1 MAKRKEGEPMT
12 AVLEESSDTRLFP
25 FSLRELADHLD
36 VPEGFKVEVVEGT
49 IVMSPTPSK
58 KHGAVVRRLD
68 RQLIP
73 QLPEDRVAEQNYSIE
88 ALEGE
93 DFASPDLLVVP
104 VAVEEEDGWLVEPDA
119 VDCVVEVVS
128 PSNHTNDTKVKPS
141 LYARW
146 RIPVYLIIDP
156 RNGTT
161 RVYWD
166 PQGGEYRAHHDTEFG
181 DEVVLPE
188 PLKDV
193 RIDTSVF
200 PRYGA

>member
-1 MAKRKEGEPMT
+1 MARRKEGEEMT
-12 AVLEESSDTRLFP
+12 AVLEKSSDVRPSP
-25 FSLRELADHLD
+25 FNLRELADHLD
-36 VPEGFKVEVVEGT
+36 VPQGFKVEVIEGA

-58 KHGAVVRRLD
+58 KHGAALRRLYD
-68 RQLIP
+68 QVAG
-73 QLPEDRVAEQNYSIE
+73 QLPEGRVAEQMYSIE

-93 DFASPDLLVVP
+93 DFASPDLLIVP
-104 VAVEEEDGWLVEPDA
+104 VAVEEEDGWLVDPDD

-146 RIPVYLIIDP
+146 RIPVYLLIDP

-200 PRYGA
+200 PRYAA

>member
-1 MAKRKEGEPMT
+1 MT
-12 AVLEESSDTRLFP
+12 AVLEESSDTRLSP
-25 FSLRELADHLD
+25 FSLRELADSLD
-36 VPEGFKVEVVEGT
+36 TPPGVKVEVIEGA

-58 KHGAVVRRLD
+58 RHAGVLRRLYD
-68 RQLIP
+68 QLAR
-73 QLPEDRVAEQNYSIE
+73 QLPEDRVAEQVCSVE
-88 ALEGE
+88 APEGE
-93 DFASPDLLVVP
+93 DFASPDLLIVP
-104 VAVEEEDGWLVEPDA
+104 VAVEEEDGWLVEPGA

-146 RIPVYLIIDP
+146 GIPVYLLIDP
-156 RNGTT
+156 RDGTT
-161 RVYWD
+161 RLYWD
-166 PQGGEYRAHHDTEFG
+166 PQGGGYRAHHDAEFG

-200 PRYGA
+200 PRYTA

>member
-1 MAKRKEGEPMT
+1 MRA
-12 AVLEESSDTRLFP
+12 
-25 FSLRELADHLD
+25 LAAALD
-36 VPEGFKVEVVEGT
+36 LPEGIGVEVVEGA
-49 IVMSPTPSK
+49 VVVVPPRPK
-58 KHGAVVRRLD
+58 RHGAVVRRLAD
-68 RQLIP
+68 QLAG
-73 QLPEDRVAEQNYSIE
+73 QLPEDRVALRACSVGARER
-88 ALEGE
+88 E
-93 DFASPDLLVVP
+93 DFASPDLLIVP

-141 LYARW
+141 LYSRW
-146 RIPVYLIIDP
+146 RIPVYLLIDP

-166 PQGGEYRAHHDTEFG
+166 PRGGEYRAHHDTVFG

-200 PRYGA
+200 PRYGT